1 MNAKNCIWMALAL
14 SLVTVPNEAFAQYKN
29 ASFGLDTAGWLI
41 TLPSAVDDA
50 GNMLPVD
57 NRPMRLGQGLRLG
70 GETNWKLNHDHWWF
84 TGRVNFAFLTFP
96 SGDANGDLQ
105 EQYDAAA
112 ADTIGTVLGIEAGI
126 GVRYFFM
133 TDRIRPY
140 LQVGTSYMRLL
151 TLSTVSDEVCTGNT
165 CDAGG
170 FSNAQNYFAHP
181 NIGAFHLQ
189 PGLEWVFTRD
199 IALHIYADTQYW
211 LIFNAPDNISLA
223 MGLGVN
229 FYL

>member
-1 MNAKNCIWMALAL
+1 ML
-14 SLVTVPNEAFAQYKN
+14 EA
-29 ASFGLDTAGWLI
+29 
-41 TLPSAVDDA
+41 
-50 GNMLPVD
+50 
-57 NRPMRLGQGLRLG
+57 NR
-70 GETNWKLNHDHWWF
+70 F
-84 TGRVNFAFLTFP
+84 
-96 SGDANGDLQ
+96 
-105 EQYDAAA
+105 
-112 ADTIGTVLGIEAGI
+112 EAGI